1 VQPMTSQYLSR
12 GSYDALSVSRFRPL
26 MSLGASLR
34 TWRGPRL
41 LRSGEDAKALM
52 RRPIGS
58 AWVCVRGHLH
68 RERQGR
74 APPGLEFFAPD
85 RACERIR
92 AKACRCYKR
101 RQQVFIRAYRVG
113 GEHHARLPKPRGCQ
127 QRTMIP
133 WGRSASRCVSNQ
145 KRCSSAIGTAH
156 GLVINS
162 LSWFVTSGG
171 LFRS

>member
-1 VQPMTSQYLSR
+1 VQPTTSQYLSR
-12 GSYDALSVSRFRPL
+12 GSYSVSRFRPL

-34 TWRGPRL
+34 PWRGPRL

-58 AWVCVRGHLH
+58 GWVCVRGHLH

-92 AKACRCYKR
+92 ANACRCYKR

-113 GEHHARLPKPRGCQ
+113 GEHYARLPKPRGCQ